1 MKSNMKRLTLL
12 SLACALSASAFAQVD
27 FSGEWDHPGMFG
39 HEDVPDRGAGP
50 ELGDYM
56 GLPLNAAGIRKAES
70 YSGSWLGVPE
80 HQCTPHPAAYQI
92 WGPNTLVVGKEYEPV
107 QRVVNAI
114 RLDGTFGLDRIVYM
128 DGREHPP
135 ASALHTFTGFS
146 TGRWEG
152 DTLIVE
158 TTHMKAGWLRRNG
171 TPTSEHAKMTEFF
184 QRFDDYLLVT
194 MVLEDPVYLSEPF
207 VRTTE
212 YEPNVRP
219 VPILGFPFTRND
231 GPTFYR
237 CFPSEETVAEKG
249 YVPHNLPGENFFLA
263 EFAQKYGLSQ
273 WVLGAGE
280 ASMYP
285 EFSQQILRDDAVA
298 AAPAT
303 TPVTPVAMDEG
314 LQTVHARGQVW
325 LVTGAGANVAV
336 QVGDE
341 GVLVVDTGTADM
353 AEELRA
359 EIRKIAGDKP
369 IRYIVN
375 TQWHDDHTG
384 GNVPLSSNEGQR
396 PAILTHENVGLRMAM
411 AGFEASTLEMET
423 YYGDNKMIYFNGEAI
438 EIIKVAGANTDGD
451 SLVFF
456 RGSDVVVAGDVI
468 HTAGFPHF
476 IADEGGTIDGEI
488 AALNRILDIT
498 VAETRGQ
505 GGTIVIPGHG
515 RLYDEADV
523 AEYRD
528 MVTIVRDRIRAAVD
542 RGASLADVKAS
553 QPVLDY
559 AGIFGAPGS
568 DWTGDDFVEAIYQQL
583 SSAQ

>member
-1 MKSNMKRLTLL
+1 MKRLTLL
-12 SLACALSASAFAQVD
+12 ALGCVLNSASLAQVD

-50 ELGDYM
+50 EIGDYM
-56 GLPLNAAGIRKAES
+56 GLPLNPAGIRKSES

-80 HQCTPHPAAYQI
+80 HQCTPHPAAYQT
-92 WGPNTLVVGKEYEPV
+92 WGPNTLAVGKIYEPV
-107 QRVVNAI
+107 QRVVQAI
-114 RLDGTFGLDRIVYM
+114 TLNGTFGLDRIVWM

-135 ASALHTFTGFS
+135 ATALHTFTGFS
-146 TGRWEG
+146 TGRWDG
-152 DTLIVE
+152 DTLVVE
-158 TTHMKAGWLRRNG
+158 TTHMKNGWLRRNG
-171 TPTSEHAKMTEFF
+171 TPTSERAKMTEFY
-184 QRFDDYLLVT
+184 QRFDNYLMVT
-194 MVLEDPVYLSEPF
+194 TILEDPVYLSEPF

-212 YEPNVRP
+212 YELNLRP
-219 VPILGFPFTRND
+219 LPALGYPFTRND

-249 YVPHNLPGENFFLA
+249 YVPHNLPGENVLLD
-263 EFAQKYGLSQ
+263 EFAQKYSLPR
-273 WVLGAGE
+273 WVMAAGG

-285 EFSQQILRDDAVA
+285 EFTARIANGDQVQAEPTAVPMPIETPSDLQSLHVKGQI
-298 AAPAT
+298 
-303 TPVTPVAMDEG
+303 
-314 LQTVHARGQVW
+314 W
-325 LVTGAGANVAV
+325 LITGAGANITV

-341 GVLVVDTGTADM
+341 GVLLVDTGTAAM
-353 AEELRA
+353 ADSVRE

-375 TQWHDDHTG
+375 TQWSEDHTG
-384 GNVPLSSNEGQR
+384 GNVKLANEVRQR
-396 PAILTHENVGLRMAM
+396 AAILAHENVGLRLSSAQ
-411 AGFEASTLEMET
+411 AEASTLEMET
-423 YYGDNKMIYFNGEAI
+423 YYGENKMIYFNGEVV
-438 EIIKVAGANTDGD
+438 EVIKVANAHTDGD

-468 HTAGFPHF
+468 DTASFPHF
-476 IADEGGTIDGEI
+476 VAEEGGTINGEI

-528 MVTIVRDRIRAAVD
+528 MVTIVRDRVQSAVD
-542 RGASLADVKAS
+542 KDQSLADLKAID
-553 QPVLDY
+553 PVLDY
-559 AGIFGAPGS
+559 AGVFGAPGS
-568 DWTGDDFVEAIYQQL
+568 DWTADNFVEAIFQQL
-583 SSAQ
+583 DGAQ

>member
-1 MKSNMKRLTLL
+1 MMRLTLL
-12 SLACALSASAFAQVD
+12 SIACALSTPALAQVD

-39 HEDVPDRGAGP
+39 HEDVPDRGQGP
-50 ELGDYM
+50 EIGDFM
-56 GLPLNAAGIRKAES
+56 GLPLNAAGVRKAEA

-80 HQCTPHPAAYQI
+80 HQCTPHPAAYQT
-92 WGPNTLVVGKEYEPV
+92 WGPNTLVVSKEYEPV

-114 RLDGTFGLDRIVYM
+114 RLDGTFGLDRIVWM

-135 ASALHTFTGFS
+135 ASALHTFTGYS
-146 TGRWEG
+146 TGRWDG
-152 DTLIVE
+152 DTLIVT

-171 TPTSEHAKMTEFF
+171 TPTSERATMTEFF

-194 MVLEDPVYLSEPF
+194 TVLEDPVYLSEPF

-249 YVPHNLPGENFFLA
+249 YVPHNLPGENFLLDD
-263 EFAQKYGLSQ
+263 FATKYAVPR
-273 WVLGAGE
+273 WVLGSGS

-285 EFSQQILRDDAVA
+285 EFTAQIARDDEVGAEAVA
-298 AAPAT
+298 DVP
-303 TPVTPVAMDEG
+303 PVPVEEG
-314 LQTVHARGQVW
+314 LQTVHAKDQVW
-325 LVTGAGANVAV
+325 LITGAGANIAV

-341 GVLVVDTGTADM
+341 GVLLVDTGTAGMSD
-353 AEELRA
+353 AVRD

-369 IRYIVN
+369 IRYIIN

-384 GNVPLSSNEGQR
+384 GNVSLSSNEGQR
-396 PAILTHENVGLRMAM
+396 PAILTHENVGLRMAT
-411 AGFEASTLEMET
+411 AGAEASSLEMET

-451 SLVFF
+451 SIVFF

-468 HTAGFPHF
+468 HTASFPHF

-542 RGASLADVKAS
+542 KGASLADIKES
-553 QPVLDY
+553 EPVLDY
-559 AGIFGAPGS
+559 AGVFGARGS

-583 SSAQ
+583 SGAQ